1 MSSILQK
8 CFFFHHIINKAK
20 RAFKNTKSNVGKV
33 VEGKADISGYIDFF
47 SDTNKE
53 IAIKYKIKD
62 SVFTNLFRDKKYLLQ
77 LYKVFH
83 PEDTDVT
90 QDSLT
95 DITIHNILTDA
106 VYNDLEKQLTEL

>member
-1 MSSILQK
+1 M
-8 CFFFHHIINKAK
+8 
-20 RAFKNTKSNVGKV
+20 GKV
-33 VEGKADISGYIDFF
+33 VEGKADISGHIDFF

-62 SVFTNLFRDKKYLLQ
+62 SVFPNLFRDKKYLLQ
-77 LYKVFH
+77 LYKVLH

>member
-1 MSSILQK
+1 ME
-8 CFFFHHIINKAK
+8 KAK

-77 LYKVFH
+77 LYKVLH

-106 VYNDLEKQLTEL
+106 VYNDLGFAFRGREVLIG

>member
-1 MSSILQK
+1 MSSISQK

-62 SVFTNLFRDKKYLLQ
+62 SVFTNLFRDKNIFCNCIKYFIRKIQML
-77 LYKVFH
+77 H
-83 PEDTDVT
+83 RT
-90 QDSLT
+90 
-95 DITIHNILTDA
+95 H
-106 VYNDLEKQLTEL
+106 